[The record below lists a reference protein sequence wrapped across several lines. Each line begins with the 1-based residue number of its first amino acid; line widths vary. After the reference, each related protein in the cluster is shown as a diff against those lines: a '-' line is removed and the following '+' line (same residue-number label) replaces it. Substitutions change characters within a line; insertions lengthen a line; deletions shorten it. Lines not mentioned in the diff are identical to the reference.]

1 MLLGQ
6 LPNDRLAEWNVFVQ
20 TPAPQARAIEWI
32 SSLLFWG
39 QLLLAVGLYA
49 AVALAPKTL
58 VWEKLRADYLKTQSQ
73 LVNLEQ
79 QVGEVKKVV
88 TALEHDPKLI
98 QELARIDLDATRPG
112 EEKMEL
118 GSDLI
123 LQSGITQ
130 KRVHQTEVT
139 RAWYFPL
146 LATFAENKKLR
157 TTSLTVA
164 ASLVLIAFTFFQPS
178 ENASFSSGWS
188 SIRSG
193 ASALVG
199 RYR

>member
-1 MLLGQ
+1 M
-6 LPNDRLAEWNVFVQ
+6 PVAAVSSSRLVSSPVAE
-20 TPAPQARAIEWI
+20 PRAIEWI
-32 SSLLFWG
+32 SSLLFWS

-49 AVALAPKTL
+49 AVALAPKAL

-79 QVGEVKKVV
+79 QVDEVKKVV
-88 TALEHDPKLI
+88 TALERDPRLI

-130 KRVHQTEVT
+130 KRVHALEVS
-139 RAWYFPL
+139 RPWYFPL
-146 LATFAENKKLR
+146 LSTFAENTKLR

-178 ENASFSSGWS
+178 ETATFSSGWS
-188 SIRSG
+188 SVRSG
-193 ASALVG
+193 VATLAA

>member
-1 MLLGQ
+1 M
-6 LPNDRLAEWNVFVQ
+6 PDP
-20 TPAPQARAIEWI
+20 TPQPEIPPRAIEWI

-49 AVALAPKTL
+49 AVALAPKAL

-79 QVGEVKKVV
+79 QVDEVKKVV
-88 TALEHDPKLI
+88 TALERDPSLI

-118 GSDLI
+118 GADLI

-139 RAWYFPL
+139 RSWYFPL
-146 LATFAENKKLR
+146 LATFAENVKLR

-178 ENASFSSGWS
+178 ESAAFSSGWT

-193 ASALVG
+193 ASALAG